1 MTGAGRPAGRATRR
15 QDGPASGGL
24 RRASTPE
31 RPPGYGGGMAKPAS
45 FPDVVLITKADCH
58 LCAEA
63 RAAVG
68 RVTAALGI
76 SWSEKSVD
84 DDAGLRERF
93 AEEIPVVLVDGV
105 QRDFWKIDEAR
116 LTRTLQ
122 RVLGQPS

>member
-1 MTGAGRPAGRATRR
+1 MTGPRPPAGRATRR
-15 QDGPASGGL
+15 QDGPDPGGL
-24 RRASTPE
+24 SRASTPKW
-31 RPPGYGGGMAKPAS
+31 PPGYGGCMAKPAHL
-45 FPDVVLITKADCH
+45 PDVVLITKADCH
-58 LCAEA
+58 LCTEA

-76 SWSEKSVD
+76 DWSEKSVD

-93 AEEIPVVLVDGV
+93 AEEIPVVLVNGI

-122 RVLGQPS
+122 RVLDQPS